1 MNGGGSI
8 NAGVFDRITAIF
20 VKETVQM
27 RRDRLT
33 FGMMFGLPVIQLILF
48 GFAINMDPKNLP
60 AAVLME
66 EQTPV
71 TRTLV
76 QALETSGYYDIV
88 REIDD
93 PRETASLLASGEVT
107 FVVII
112 PSGFTERLIR
122 GDRPQL
128 LIEADASDPA
138 AASNAIASAE
148 AIFNRALRHDLKGSL
163 GALAPAPGPFELV
176 VHSRY
181 NPERITQYNIVPGL
195 LGVILT
201 MTLVMIT
208 GMAMTREAERGT
220 LENLLAMPA
229 RPIEVMIGKIGPYVM
244 VGAAQ
249 TVVVLLAAHFIFKTP
264 FAGALWVLILGVA
277 IFVVANLAI
286 GFTFS
291 TIARSQMQAMQLTFF
306 FFLPS
311 LLLSGFMFPFRGM
324 PGWAQALGEVL
335 PLTHFLRIVRGVM
348 LKGAGFSD
356 LDMEFLALVAFTGF
370 AVILAMA
377 RYRRTLD

>member
-1 MNGGGSI
+1 MISLGFKPG
-8 NAGVFDRITAIF
+8 AGPRIWAVFL
-20 VKETVQM
+20 KELVQM

-33 FGMMFGLPVIQLILF
+33 FGMMFGIPVIQLILF
-48 GFAINMDPKNLP
+48 GFAINTDPKRLP
-60 AAVLME
+60 TAVHVE

-71 TRTLV
+71 VRTLL
-76 QALETSGYYDIV
+76 QAFKTSEYYEIVLESP
-88 REIDD
+88 D
-93 PRETASLLASGEVT
+93 PAESHHLLARGEAT
-107 FVVII
+107 FVISI
-112 PSGFTERLIR
+112 PAGFTERLVR
-122 GDRPQL
+122 GERPQL

-138 AASNAIASAE
+138 AASNAVARAE
-148 AIFNRALRHDLKGSL
+148 AIVNRALRHDLKGPLAS
-163 GALAPAPGPFELV
+163 LAPQPGPVELV
-176 VHSRY
+176 IHRRY
-181 NPERITQYNIVPGL
+181 NPEGITQYNIVPGL

-229 RPIEVMIGKIGPYVM
+229 RPIEVMIGKIAPYVA
-244 VGAAQ
+244 VGGVQSA
-249 TVVVLLAAHFIFKTP
+249 VVLLTARLLFGVP
-264 FAGALWVLILGVA
+264 FQGALWILLIGIA
-277 IFVVANLAI
+277 IFVFANLAI

-291 TIARSQMQAMQLTFF
+291 TIAATQMQAMQLTFF

-324 PGWAQALGEVL
+324 PVWAQMLGEIL

-348 LKGAGFSD
+348 LKGAEFA
-356 LDMEFLALVAFTGF
+356 DMQGEFLAMSLFAAAAVVVA
-370 AVILAMA
+370 MR

>member
-1 MNGGGSI
+1 M
-8 NAGVFDRITAIF
+8 TA
-20 VKETVQM
+20 
-27 RRDRLT
+27 
-33 FGMMFGLPVIQLILF
+33 
-48 GFAINMDPKNLP
+48 
-60 AAVLME
+60 
-66 EQTPV
+66 
-71 TRTLV
+71 
-76 QALETSGYYDIV
+76 
-88 REIDD
+88 
-93 PRETASLLASGEVT
+93 
-107 FVVII
+107 
-112 PSGFTERLIR
+112 
-122 GDRPQL
+122 PQL

-138 AASNAIASAE
+138 AASNALGSAE
-148 AIFNRALRHDLKGSL
+148 AILNRALRHDLKGQL
-163 GALAPAPGPFELV
+163 GFLAQEPGPFELV

-220 LENLLAMPA
+220 VENLLAMPA
-229 RPIEVMIGKIGPYVM
+229 RPIEVMTGKIGPYVM

-264 FAGALWVLILGVA
+264 FAGPLWVLMLGVA
-277 IFVVANLAI
+277 VFVVANLAI

-324 PGWAQALGEVL
+324 PGWAQMIGEVL

-348 LKGAGFSD
+348 LKGADFSD
-356 LDMEFLALVAFTGF
+356 LDLEFAALLAFTGF
-370 AVILAMA
+370 SVILAMT